1 MQEYVKV
8 CYEFIDPIIA
18 DTLAKKH
25 KQRRL
30 ELDAKDGVKEVKE
43 GETLL
48 ENLVN
53 YTESRDL
60 RFTNPGLIYWWQ
72 PQIKPCSGTRW

>member
-30 ELDAKDGVKEVKE
+30 ELDAKDGVKERNAL
-43 GETLL
+43 G
-48 ENLVN
+48 
-53 YTESRDL
+53 ESREL
-60 RFTNPGLIYWWQ
+60 YR
-72 PQIKPCSGTRW
+72 KS